1 MLLDI
6 IVVNKNEYAIMVPAE
21 DAELE
26 NGEAEEQEA
35 VIFRIDENEDG
46 EQTLVAIDDD
56 EEWDS
61 VAAAWEEQA
70 GMRKNNGKTGEKSII
85 MGKQLRLAL
94 GIAALIIVIL
104 GVALLYK

>member
-1 MLLDI
+1 MTQENDGVVTLVDEEGIEHDFVLLDI
-6 IVVNKNEYAIMVPAE
+6 VVVNENEYAIMVPAE

-46 EQTLVAIDDD
+46 EQTLVAIDD

-70 GMRKNNGKTGEKSII
+70 E
-85 MGKQLRLAL
+85 
-94 GIAALIIVIL
+94 
-104 GVALLYK
+104 YEEE

>member
-1 MLLDI
+1 MTQENDGVVTLVDEEGIEHDFVLLDI
-6 IVVNKNEYAIMVPAE
+6 VVVNENEYAIMVSAE

-70 GMRKNNGKTGEKSII
+70 E
-85 MGKQLRLAL
+85 
-94 GIAALIIVIL
+94 
-104 GVALLYK
+104 YEEE